1 MKDSPVDTVATP
13 KVAIDW
19 YRVTPWWPFASQSIV
34 ISWRATHIL
43 LCAAALLLTQVWMSI
58 CRGMFGSEPGLPVF
72 QDWIAPQRTFE
83 KATFENFPF
92 GLGAQGTESLL
103 VVWQRFL
110 FPVFEW
116 LSNPTLNGTAFC
128 LSFMIGIIA
137 IWSFVGG
144 CLARRSVVDLG
155 SKMTASW
162 ADCFRLVLRRWQSIA
177 WSVTMPSGLILLIA
191 VGPLIL
197 GWLSNIP
204 AIGPWI
210 AGLLMIPTVLL
221 CIGIGWC
228 AAITLFGF
236 PLSVCAIVTERGADA
251 YDGISRSAAY
261 TFQRPLTLALCVIA
275 AGFLSNV
282 GGTLFSIVLT
292 TGLRVIEAAF
302 DIGSFSSLRDF
313 ESMWGPILR
322 GIVPLLLAAYGLS
335 YFWTASAATYLILR
349 KDVDHA
355 EFDLVDMETEER
367 KSLPE
372 LPKAE
377 LPKGGAVIPTSGTP
391 SSDAPSNALPE
402 NSAEG

>member
-1 MKDSPVDTVATP
+1 MKDSPVDSVATP

-19 YRVTPWWPFASQSIV
+19 YRATPWWPLASQSIV

-43 LCAAALLLTQVWMSI
+43 LCAAALLVTQVWLDVCQGI
-58 CRGMFGSEPGLPVF
+58 FGAETAGFHEWVTPLARPQPFPLGL
-72 QDWIAPQRTFE
+72 APQGTDLPLTVWE
-83 KATFENFPF
+83 K
-92 GLGAQGTESLL
+92 
-103 VVWQRFL
+103 FL
-110 FPVFEW
+110 FPVFQG
-116 LSNPTLNGTAFC
+116 LSDPTLSGIAFC
-128 LSFMIGIIA
+128 LSSMIGIIA

-144 CLARRSVVDLG
+144 CLARRSVVEMG
-155 SKMTASW
+155 TKMTAPW
-162 ADCFRLVLRRWQSIA
+162 AESIRLVLGRWQSIA
-177 WSVTMPSGLILLIA
+177 WSVTMPSGLIVLIA
-191 VGPLIL
+191 VFPLFL

-210 AGLLMIPTVLL
+210 AGLLMIPVVFL

-236 PLSVCAIVTERGADA
+236 PLSVCAIVTEKGADA

-275 AGFLSNV
+275 AQFLSMV
-282 GGTLFSIVLT
+282 GGMLLSIVLT
-292 TGLRVIEAAF
+292 TGFRVVEASF

-355 EFDLVDMETEER
+355 EFDLVDMEVAER

-372 LPKAE
+372 LPKAD
-377 LPKGGAVIPTSGTP
+377 LPKGGAAVPASDST
-391 SSDAPSNALPE
+391 SSDAKSIALPE
-402 NSAEG
+402 NTAE